1 MPIKAAV
8 PFLSENSEACFKHFS
23 ALVAATPADAL
34 EAYNAD
40 PDIVRVNVVRAVDAV
55 REHFNHVAKALPL
68 VNIAELQELPSLAL
82 ALGFGADKVFTAASR
97 QEIKARQAT
106 LRPARSLTLRYLEIV
121 GELAIIP
128 AEPVQNI
135 RAGKGPLDEARDGVA
150 VVATFNEYEKKL
162 DGKHP
167 FTAEYLTKL
176 AEDGNWLIKAL
187 LPTGAKPGKA
197 GTNPDALVR
206 DQLWTEVV
214 RRYDVLYQAGMV
226 IWGRRKVDAHL
237 PALQTRVVAAAKAE
251 PVVAAPK
258 AERVVPAVAP
268 AAGDKTP
275 A

>member
-1 MPIKAAV
+1 MPTKAAV
-8 PFLSENSEACFKHFS
+8 PFLSEDSEACFKHFS
-23 ALVAATPADAL
+23 ALVAETQADAL

-40 PDIVRVNVVRAVDAV
+40 PDIVRVNVGRAVDAI
-55 REHFNHVAKALPL
+55 REHLDHVAKALPL
-68 VNIAELQELPSLAL
+68 VNVAELLELPSLAL
-82 ALGFGADKVFTAASR
+82 ALGFSADKVFTAASR
-97 QEIKARQAT
+97 QEIKAHQAT

-121 GELAIIP
+121 GELELIP

-150 VVATFNEYEKKL
+150 VVAMFNTHGKAL
-162 DGKHP
+162 AGKHP
-167 FTAEYLTKL
+167 FTAETLTKL
-176 AEDGNWLIKAL
+176 AEDGNWLINAL

-197 GTNPDALVR
+197 GANPDALVR

-251 PVVAAPK
+251 
-258 AERVVPAVAP
+258 AEVPATTPAP
-268 AAGDKTP
+268 GDKSP